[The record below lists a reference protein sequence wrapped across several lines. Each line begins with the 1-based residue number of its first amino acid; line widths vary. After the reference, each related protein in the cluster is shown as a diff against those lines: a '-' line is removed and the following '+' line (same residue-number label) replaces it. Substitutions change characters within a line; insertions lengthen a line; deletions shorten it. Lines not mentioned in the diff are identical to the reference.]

1 MPGEPPAVRHAA
13 GPRVFRDKDGD
24 LWAEYPAGSG
34 QLVDLEAKTLRR
46 VAEKFSSN
54 EMTEIDGHYGPL
66 TELFPEGEKPS
77 A

>member
-1 MPGEPPAVRHAA
+1 MPGEPPVERPTG

-34 QLVDLEAKTLRR
+34 RLVDLEAKILRR
-46 VAEKFSSN
+46 VAEKFGSN
-54 EMTEIDGHYGPL
+54 DMTEINGHYGPL
-66 TELFPEGEKPS
+66 REQLDQGGTPG